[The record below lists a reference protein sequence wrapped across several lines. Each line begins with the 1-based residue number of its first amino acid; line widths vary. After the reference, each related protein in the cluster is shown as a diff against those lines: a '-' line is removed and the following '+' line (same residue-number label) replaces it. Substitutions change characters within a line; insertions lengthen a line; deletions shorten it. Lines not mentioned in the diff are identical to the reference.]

1 MRIQTFQRPVV
12 LLLALAGL
20 GAATL
25 LPAAAQAPQPA
36 GDPQPVVLPA
46 PETEGGMPLLS
57 AIAAR
62 RSQRTFAPDPLPLPV
77 LSTMLWAAWGVT
89 RPETGHRAAPS
100 ARNRQQTDLYVF
112 LPEGVYR
119 YDGPA
124 HLLQPVLAGDHR
136 GLTGRQDFV
145 AQAPVNLVYV
155 ERMPEQIDEDA
166 LVWAGSHAGF
176 ISENVYLFCASAG
189 LATVVRGWVD
199 REALAGVLDL
209 PPGHRILLAQ
219 SVGYPGG

>member
-199 REALAGVLDL
+199 REALAGAAN
-209 PPGHRILLAQ
+209 RR
-219 SVGYPGG
+219 SVWGWTSCTSAKV